1 MFCCSWTVTTASRVE
16 ACSAAA
22 ERKIWHVGNAVPF
35 APREHLGVLPVVDVE
50 AALHRGDPG
59 DRPCLVDVADAEV
72 SDLPLAA
79 QHRDGRLGI
88 AVAISAVGM
97 RPIARR

>member
-1 MFCCSWTVTTASRVE
+1 MESVGDHQVFRIRRQRLPDQLVRMEVTE
-16 ACSAAA
+16 P
-22 ERKIWHVGNAVPF
+22 VGA
-35 APREHLGVLPVVDVE
+35 RGVDVVHPE
-50 AALHRGDPG
+50 FHG
-59 DRPCLVDVADAEV
+59 
-72 SDLPLAA
+72 AA